1 MGCRMDLF
9 ELPDRDL
16 RVDLRAPDV
25 GVSQHLLDETEVGSV
40 SAHQDRHD
48 VVEQPYCDAR

>member
-1 MGCRMDLF
+1 
-9 ELPDRDL
+9 
-16 RVDLRAPDV
+16 
-25 GVSQHLLDETEVGSV
+25 VSQHLLDETEVGSV